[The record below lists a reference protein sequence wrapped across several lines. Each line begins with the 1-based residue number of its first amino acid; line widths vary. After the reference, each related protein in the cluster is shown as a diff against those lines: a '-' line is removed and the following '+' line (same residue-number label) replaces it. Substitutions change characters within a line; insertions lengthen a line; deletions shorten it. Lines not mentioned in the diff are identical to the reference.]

1 MKRGIALYLLMTCC
15 VFFLGVNAYSE
26 ESKSSS
32 AEATSTNKLENIAAL
47 SVDGQEEYVVQLMQ
61 ERKDFQSRL
70 LNQFT
75 PTASDNVKCT
85 IITILGVYRM
95 TDTIPLIA
103 ENITIRYR
111 NPKGFTWAH
120 AIDEYPAVIALIRMG
135 TKAVPSMVNNIA
147 STNDERVRAFST
159 SVIQGIYGPDIARFV
174 LEKER
179 EKTRDDVSKKRIER
193 SIKQVEETIA
203 RIEANTVPA
212 QE

>member
-1 MKRGIALYLLMTCC
+1 
-15 VFFLGVNAYSE
+15 
-26 ESKSSS
+26 
-32 AEATSTNKLENIAAL
+32 
-47 SVDGQEEYVVQLMQ
+47 
-61 ERKDFQSRL
+61 
-70 LNQFT
+70 
-75 PTASDNVKCT
+75 
-85 IITILGVYRM
+85 
-95 TDTIPLIA
+95 
-103 ENITIRYR
+103 
-111 NPKGFTWAH
+111 
-120 AIDEYPAVIALIRMG
+120 
-135 TKAVPSMVNNIA
+135 MVNNIA